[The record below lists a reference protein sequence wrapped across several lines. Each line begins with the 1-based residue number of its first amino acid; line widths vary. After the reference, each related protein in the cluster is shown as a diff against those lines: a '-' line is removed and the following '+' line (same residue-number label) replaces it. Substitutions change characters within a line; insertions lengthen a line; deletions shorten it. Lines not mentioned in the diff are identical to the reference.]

1 MGNVSQDAA
10 TLAGMDSL
18 LLETCIKFPFLPMVP
33 QGGRGCGVGGGE
45 VDGGL
50 KVSLDYRYIEV
61 VYDNHRN
68 NSYSLNFNVRERKN
82 KVK

>member
-1 MGNVSQDAA
+1 MGNVSQGAA

-33 QGGRGCGVGGGE
+33 QGRRGDGGCRGGE

-61 VYDNHRN
+61 V
-68 NSYSLNFNVRERKN
+68 
-82 KVK
+82 